1 VIKKAVLAEHPWV
14 ALELLRAFQASME
27 LYLQHLTDAGPS
39 TDDNR
44 HILETQEMIGGGDPL
59 PFGLEANRPTIE
71 ALIQYAYSQKIIPA
85 KVQPEKVFA
94 PKALD
99 L

>member
-1 VIKKAVLAEHPWV
+1 
-14 ALELLRAFQASME
+14 M
-27 LYLQHLTDAGPS
+27 
-39 TDDNR
+39 
-44 HILETQEMIGGGDPL
+44 DPL